1 MCYFGI
7 SNKHNLTFVKK
18 KCSYLVLWKFK
29 QLLSIVI
36 KEKIFLTLGIGNVI
50 RNDY

>member
-1 MCYFGI
+1 MFYFGI

-18 KCSYLVLWKFK
+18 KMLVSCIVFK

>member
-1 MCYFGI
+1 MFYFGI
-7 SNKHNLTFVKK
+7 SNKHNFCKK
-18 KCSYLVLWKFK
+18 KMLVSCIVFK
-29 QLLSIVI
+29 QPLSIVI